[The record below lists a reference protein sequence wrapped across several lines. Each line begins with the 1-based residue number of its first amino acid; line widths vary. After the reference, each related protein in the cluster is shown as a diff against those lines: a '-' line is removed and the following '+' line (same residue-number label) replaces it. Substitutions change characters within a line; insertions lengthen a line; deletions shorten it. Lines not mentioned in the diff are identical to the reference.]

1 VTTTEHPAK
10 APPNRHERRQ
20 KATAVRHRN
29 PEEGAGDPLE
39 SGTFI
44 GAAENH
50 ATAAEYVDEAG
61 LSEKY
66 LIPPRT
72 AQRWRGSGAGP
83 PFVRLGPRRVLYRIA
98 DVEAWLATRTYRSRA
113 DELARQSAA

>member
-1 VTTTEHPAK
+1 MATTKHQVE
-10 APPNRHERRQ
+10 APPNRHERRRE
-20 KATAVRHRN
+20 AAEA
-29 PEEGAGDPLE
+29 PEEKAEGSLKFD
-39 SGTFI
+39 SFI
-44 GAAENH
+44 GAAESR

-72 AQRWRGSGAGP
+72 AQRWRASGAGP
-83 PFVRLGPRRVLYRIA
+83 PFIRLGPRRVLYRIA

-113 DELARQSAA
+113 DEVARQSAA

>member
-1 VTTTEHPAK
+1 VTSTQYLAK
-10 APPNRHERRQ
+10 AAPNRRRR
-20 KATAVRHRN
+20 KAAPVRHS
-29 PEEGAGDPLE
+29 EKAAEGPLE

-44 GAAENH
+44 GAAESH

-72 AQRWRGSGAGP
+72 AQRWRASGAGP

-113 DELARQSAA
+113 DELARQSAE